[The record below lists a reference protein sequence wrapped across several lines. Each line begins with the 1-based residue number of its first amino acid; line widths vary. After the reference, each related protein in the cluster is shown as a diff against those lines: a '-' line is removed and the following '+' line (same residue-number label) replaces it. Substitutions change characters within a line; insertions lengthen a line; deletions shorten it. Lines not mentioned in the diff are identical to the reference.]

1 MYQKINGSIVFK
13 GTMNKLRE
21 VFPLARMFPL
31 AVKHTPRFKFMSHIV

>member
-21 VFPLARMFPL
+21 VFPLAVM
-31 AVKHTPRFKFMSHIV
+31 HTPRFKFMSHIV